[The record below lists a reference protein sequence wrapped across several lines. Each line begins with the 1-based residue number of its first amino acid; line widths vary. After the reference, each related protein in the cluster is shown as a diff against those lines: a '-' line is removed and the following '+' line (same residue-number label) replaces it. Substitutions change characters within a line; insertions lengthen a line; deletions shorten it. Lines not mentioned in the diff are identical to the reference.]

1 MTRASAQIVAACRPR
16 TGAPWPRI
24 RTTTGSCAGGS
35 RPTSRGCWSSTGDS
49 RSRLRVIAVPPSALV
64 VGVILLV
71 FNLLG
76 ILGVLLII
84 GGVMGIILALT
95 SSMLGR

>member
-1 MTRASAQIVAACRPR
+1 MAKNPYNHGELRRRQQTDEQ
-16 TGAPWPRI
+16 GLL
-24 RTTTGSCAGGS
+24 
-35 RPTSRGCWSSTGDS
+35 SSPGDS
-49 RSRLRVIAVPPSALV
+49 RSRLRVIAVPLTALV
-64 VGVILLV
+64 VGVILLA

-84 GGVMGIILALT
+84 GGVMGIIIALT